1 MLDATDDGDGD
12 GKQHS
17 YRTKNPFNSSAS
29 SIECLVA
36 TKKLFVSFVVA
47 KLAWNINTFDADD
60 ITLLL
65 QSTNTNIMMVSKF
78 VST

>member
-1 MLDATDDGDGD
+1 MLLMMVMVMVSNILAAP
-12 GKQHS
+12 KIHEIL
-17 YRTKNPFNSSAS
+17 AS
-29 SIECLVA
+29 SIERLVA